1 MDNRINEIRRRIS
14 ALRAGMVRVEAV
26 MRNQINHDLDC
37 TEAGT
42 RLMAMRAEMASLIA
56 DLKAAG
62 GVDPLPTVEER
73 LKENYR
79 PPQKPKISSHR

>member
-14 ALRAGMVRVEAV
+14 TLRSEMARVEV
-26 MRNQINHDLDC
+26 IMRNQIKHDLDC

-42 RLMAMRAEMASLIA
+42 RLMAMRSELALLIA

-62 GVDPLPTVEER
+62 GVGPLPTVEER
-73 LKENYR
+73 LRANYR
-79 PPQKPKISSHR
+79 PPQKPRIASQR

>member
-1 MDNRINEIRRRIS
+1 MDNRINEIRRKVS
-14 ALRAGMVRVEAV
+14 ALRSGMARVELV
-26 MRNQINHDLDC
+26 MRERINHDLDC

-42 RLMAMRAEMASLIA
+42 RLMAMRSELASLIA
-56 DLKAAG
+56 GLKAAG

-79 PPQKPKISSHR
+79 PPQKPKISSQR

>member
-1 MDNRINEIRRRIS
+1 MDNRINEIRRGIS
-14 ALRAGMVRVEAV
+14 TLRSGMARVEAV
-26 MRNQINHDLDC
+26 MRDQINHDLDC

-42 RLMAMRAEMASLIA
+42 RLMAMRTELASLIA

-73 LKENYR
+73 LRANHR
-79 PPQKPKISSHR
+79 PPQKPKVTSQR